1 MELKTG
7 RSINVA
13 GAFAKMSVSGWR
25 WVFYFNAICFAVSG
39 AAICLLYNPPP
50 TRLGRENSTIS
61 QIKSVD
67 YIGIAFLLLAVVGII
82 TSLTWG
88 GNAYPW
94 NSSRVIA
101 FLVIGVLFLGFLAIY
116 GRNYP
121 LCFFST

>member
-1 MELKTG
+1 MVVKTG
-7 RSINVA
+7 LIMNPA

-50 TRLGRENSTIS
+50 TRLAREHSTTS

-67 YIGIAFLLLAVVGII
+67 YVGIALLLIAAVGII

-94 NSSRVIA
+94 NSARVIA
-101 FLVIGVLFLGFLAIY
+101 FLVIGV
-116 GRNYP
+116 
-121 LCFFST
+121 